1 MAKLGSPLQRPPRHV
16 WVDGPQRNLRSR
28 HSVRTAAPLGVRR
41 RWGPRG
47 VRRPRRRLC
56 SPRRAASWASQHPP
70 PLFAAAASEGAP
82 AFCTRQLF
90 AFVSGGPVPPHASVL
105 IPCDM
110 RPARPAPPG
119 AEPGLTGRGLSP
131 TSDARR
137 QGRLSPP
144 LPPGCRSDTGA
155 HPIQSPAAGAAQRFR
170 TQGQKGRGR
179 GEGWGGALHG
189 HPPGGSQSPALWGFL
204 RSTSLALGD

>member
-1 MAKLGSPLQRPPRHV
+1 MAKLGTPLQRPPRHV

-28 HSVRTAAPLGVRR
+28 HSARTAAPLGVRR
-41 RWGPRG
+41 RWGTRG

-56 SPRRAASWASQHPP
+56 SLRWAASWASQHPP
-70 PLFAAAASEGAP
+70 PCLQ
-82 AFCTRQLF
+82 RQLLR
-90 AFVSGGPVPPHASVL
+90 GPRRSARDDSSPLFPVARSPHASML

-204 RSTSLALGD
+204 RNTSLALGD